1 MTYRPIIT
9 GQALEEIRGLAGDAV
24 EHGATVA
31 VYTDCQGRSCPVAE
45 AIECGMVGV
54 KESGHGREG

>member
-1 MTYRPIIT
+1 MR
-9 GQALEEIRGLAGDAV
+9 ERVGDAV